1 MSMDRRY
8 FFERLME
15 NFYALDET
23 FQEQNLPSLFDDVD
37 VENVEIENPDDFHLY
52 ETLKQLVHIVRLEVD

>member
-1 MSMDRRY
+1 
-8 FFERLME
+8 ME